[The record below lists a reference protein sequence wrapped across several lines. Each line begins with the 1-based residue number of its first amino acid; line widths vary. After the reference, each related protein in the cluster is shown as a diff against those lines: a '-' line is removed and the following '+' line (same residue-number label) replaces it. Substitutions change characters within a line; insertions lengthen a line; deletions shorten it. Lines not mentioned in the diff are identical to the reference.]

1 MSNETTDTPRTDAC
15 PHDKARID
23 DLAKDILKLHTPDPQ
38 VIREIATEQQAT
50 IKQMVFEI
58 GTLRLEL
65 IAAQESEAVWK
76 TERDKA
82 DQRRLEAEFEVE
94 RLRDEFLKSI
104 VRDEL
109 QKKIIIKQ
117 HEILCQHGL
126 SEYGN

>member
-1 MSNETTDTPRTDAC
+1 MTTATTDTPRTDAC
-15 PHDKARID
+15 PHCGAG
-23 DLAKDILKLHTPDPQ
+23 KLDYTNYICGTTYSIESRGSLCHE
-38 VIREIATEQQAT
+38 REKSQKLQA
-50 IKQMVFEI
+50 
-58 GTLRLEL
+58 
-65 IAAQESEAVWK
+65 
-76 TERDKA
+76 
-82 DQRRLEAEFEVE
+82 EVE